1 MPLLFKIVPWHSA
14 ELLSIVYVYKAVMC
28 LMEEVHVLDM
38 LCSGMSYSGFG
49 YEFIVSEQVV
59 FKWKHIKKL
68 CFDQLMKMF

>member
-1 MPLLFKIVPWHSA
+1 
-14 ELLSIVYVYKAVMC
+14 
-28 LMEEVHVLDM
+28 MEEVHVLDM